1 MLRSITG
8 RLHPA
13 VWITMSSLYVL
24 APQETL
30 AQEPGIAADE
40 VSVTILTTNL
50 ADGNLTQGEWSF
62 SAWLEV
68 GDRRFLFDT
77 GWSPD
82 NVLRNAEILGI
93 DLSAAEDLILSHHH
107 ADHTGGLETL
117 RAALSERNPA
127 ALARIHVAPGIFA
140 SRPRPDGSEGNPMVA
155 RRERVEATGARFI
168 VHDRPGEIAPG
179 VWVTGP
185 VPRVHDERNYSVG
198 PARLFLQDDGTAV
211 PDTVPD
217 SQSLVIV
224 TEQGPIMV
232 SGCGHAGLV
241 NSLEY
246 VQLEIS
252 ALAPQAAIGGFH
264 LYAASNEVMSWT
276 AQRVA
281 ELGLQHFIGS
291 HCTGI
296 ESVYQIREQA
306 GLDRDTARVGAIG
319 TRFETG
325 RGIIPSR
332 INR

>member
-1 MLRSITG
+1 MTKPRSHLPG
-8 RLHPA
+8 RA
-13 VWITMSSLYVL
+13 VWIAMNLIGVIGVQ
-24 APQETL
+24 ATL
-30 AQEPGIAADE
+30 AQEPGVTLDD

-82 NVLRNAEILGI
+82 NVLRNADILGI
-93 DLSAAEDLILSHHH
+93 DLSTAENLILSHHH

-117 RAALSERNPA
+117 RAELSRRNPEALS
-127 ALARIHVAPGIFA
+127 RIHVAPGIFV

-155 RRERVEATGARFI
+155 RRERIEATGATFI
-168 VHDRPGEIAPG
+168 EHDGPSEIAPG

-185 VPRVHDERNYSVG
+185 VPRVHDERNYPVG
-198 PARLFLQDDGTAV
+198 PAWLFLRDDGSTV
-211 PDTVPD
+211 PDVVPD
-217 SQSLVIV
+217 SQSLVVV
-224 TEQGPIMV
+224 TAQGPIMV

-246 VQLEIS
+246 VHAEIS

-264 LYAASNEVMSWT
+264 LFAASPEVMSWT
-276 AQRVA
+276 AARVA
-281 ELGLQHFIGS
+281 ELGLRHFIGS

-296 ESVYQIREQA
+296 ESVYQIRELA
-306 GLDRDTARVGAIG
+306 GLDRETARVGAIG

-332 INR
+332 INQ

>member
-1 MLRSITG
+1 MRRLNNCLRVAAICVAIILVGTFEVKST
-8 RLHPA
+8 A
-13 VWITMSSLYVL
+13 
-24 APQETL
+24 
-30 AQEPGIAADE
+30 AQEPGVTLDD

-117 RAALSERNPA
+117 RAELSKRNPR
-127 ALARIHVAPGIFA
+127 ALARIHVAPGIFV

-155 RRERVEATGARFI
+155 RRARVEATGSTFI
-168 VHDRPGEIAPG
+168 EHDRPSEIAPG

-198 PARLFLQDDGTAV
+198 PAWLLRQEDGTTV

-246 VQLEIS
+246 VRSEIS
-252 ALAPQAAIGGFH
+252 ALPPQAAIGGFH
-264 LYAASNEVMSWT
+264 LFAATNEIMSWT
-276 AQRVA
+276 AERVA
-281 ELGLQHFIGS
+281 ELGLRHFIGS

-296 ESVYQIREQA
+296 ESVYQIRELA

>member
-1 MLRSITG
+1 MPRSTSLRSSTS
-8 RLHPA
+8 
-13 VWITMSSLYVL
+13 VWVALGLLFAFDAHVTV
-24 APQETL
+24 
-30 AQEPGIAADE
+30 AQEPGITRDD

-62 SAWLEV
+62 SAWIEV
-68 GDRRFLFDT
+68 GDRQFLFDT
-77 GWSPD
+77 GWSPE

-93 DLSAAEDLILSHHH
+93 DLSTAEDLILSHHH

-127 ALARIHVAPGIFA
+127 ALTRIHVAPGIFA
-140 SRPRPDGSEGNPMVA
+140 ARPRPDGSEGNPMVA

-168 VHDRPGEIAPG
+168 VHNRPGEIAPG
-179 VWVTGP
+179 IWVTGP
-185 VPRVHDERNYSVG
+185 VPRVHDEKNYPVG
-198 PARLFLQDDGTAV
+198 PARILLQDDGTAI
-211 PDTVPD
+211 PDIVPD

-246 VQLEIS
+246 VQSEIS
-252 ALAPQAAIGGFH
+252 ALPPQAAIGGFH
-264 LYAASNEVMSWT
+264 LFAASNDVMSWT

-325 RGIIPSR
+325 RGIIPSQ